1 LDLSLP
7 CKKLCKKPL
16 HRPHLTC
23 LTCLDRRYYYGKVD
37 RELYVHLEEKRE
49 IMFVAPHSPMTLPK
63 NVRLYYLL
71 INCNGGT
78 LKQKVKGRLLKP
90 LLSLAELIA
99 NW

>member
-1 LDLSLP
+1 
-7 CKKLCKKPL
+7 
-16 HRPHLTC
+16 
-23 LTCLDRRYYYGKVD
+23 LDRRYYYGKVD
-37 RELYVHLEEKRE
+37 KELYVRLKENRE

-71 INCNGGT
+71 INWNGGT
-78 LKQKVKGRLLKP
+78 LKRTVKKRLLKP